1 MKRFFYYILL
11 ALIAVACHIETP
23 QRPVARFTFTPASG
37 CKAPCVV
44 TFKSEA
50 ENGASVFWDFGEGKE
65 LKSGE
70 SIQHSFAT
78 AKSYEVKMIVKGV
91 DGGSSG
97 FTQTVKIEPPSP
109 EAFSMSGGKNFPTDI
124 IADVNGNI
132 YVSGTGKGNIN
143 FAIGF
148 ARDLNKGGDDFFV
161 AKYNSEGQCL
171 WVYTDGSTGDDHAN
185 ALAIDQSTN
194 RIYVTGFIG
203 GAPADGSKP
212 AKGNFD
218 GFVAM
223 LDAGSGER
231 KWLTTFGGPLNDQG
245 RSLAFYQAAEGKKV
259 YLTGTVEGDNLNNNI
274 EFGDYRTKA
283 NNRDGF
289 LVLLEAVEGTFEKPV
304 MITGPNIQAP
314 EAITVDND
322 GNAYIAGAFLETIIF
337 PSFSMKSVDTVDVFV
352 AKLKR
357 TSSTYQWEWVRRAG
371 SNGIDFAYDII
382 VDDDSKNVFVTGM
395 HTGYLEELKLNST
408 GDENVYLGNWDD
420 KGNVQNNA
428 RNGFSQRQDYHG
440 GIAMTPNGD
449 IVLAGSFNVNGWFPM
464 KDNPSLKSKGST
476 DIIITKLDPLTLS
489 PTIETPVTDGGTDE
503 DRVNKIC
510 VVNGYVYA
518 TGWFYESSTFNGVTL
533 FGGSYPTP
541 NTFIARY
548 KL

>member
-11 ALIAVACHIETP
+11 TSIAIACHIETP
-23 QRPVARFTFTPASG
+23 QRPVSRFTFTPASG

-50 ENGASVFWDFGEGKE
+50 ENGANVFWDFGEGKE
-65 LKSGE
+65 LESGD

-97 FTQTVKIEPPSP
+97 FTQTVKIEEPSP
-109 EAFSMSGGKNFPTDI
+109 EAFSMSGEKNFPTDI
-124 IADVNGNI
+124 IADTKGNVYI
-132 YVSGTGKGNIN
+132 SGTGRSTVN
-143 FAIGF
+143 FAVGF
-148 ARDLNKGGDDFFV
+148 TRDLNKGGDDFFV

-171 WVYTDGSTGDDHAN
+171 WVYTDGSAGDDHAN
-185 ALAIDQSTN
+185 ALAIDNATN
-194 RIYVTGFIG
+194 LVYVTGFIG

-212 AKGNFD
+212 AKGNLD

-223 LDAGSGER
+223 LDGDSGDR
-231 KWLTTFGGPLNDQG
+231 KWFTTFGGPLNDQG
-245 RSLAFYQAAEGKKV
+245 RSIAFYQGSEGKKI
-259 YLTGTVEGDNLNNNI
+259 YLTGTVEGDNLNSNI
-274 EFGDYRTKA
+274 EFDTYRAKA

-289 LVLLEAVEGTFEKPV
+289 LVLLNAVDGDFEKPL

-314 EAITVDND
+314 EAIAVDAF
-322 GNAYIAGAFLETIIF
+322 GNAYITGAFLENIQF
-337 PSFSMKSVDTVDVFV
+337 PSFSMISVDTIDVFV

-357 TSSTYQWEWVRRAG
+357 TGPTYQWEWARRAG
-371 SNGIDFAYDII
+371 SKGVDFAYDI
-382 VDDDSKNVFVTGM
+382 VVSKDSRNVFVTGM
-395 HTGYLEELKLNST
+395 HTGYLEELKVNSA
-408 GDENVYLGNWDD
+408 GDENVYLGNWDES
-420 KGNVQNNA
+420 GNVQNNA
-428 RNGFSQRQDYHG
+428 RNGFSLGQDYHG

-449 IVLAGSFNVNGWFPM
+449 IVLAGSFNVDGWFPM
-464 KDNPSLKSKGST
+464 KSDAALISKGST
-476 DIIITKLDPLTLS
+476 DIIITKVDPKSLN
-489 PTIETPVTDGGTDE
+489 PTMERPVTDGGIDE

-518 TGWFYESSTFNGVTL
+518 TGWFYGSSTFNGVTL
-533 FGGSYPTP
+533 YGNRYPTQ